1 MIEIHR
7 NDSVDETPAEAPTP
21 GFHVT
26 VNKPKTRHLKQLI
39 KTNGQSRTLLRFGA
53 VVLVLSVLL
62 SLISP
67 LLIRRLVDQ
76 FRHGVDWRLL
86 IAIGALMIGSTA
98 LAAWGN
104 YLFSAAGLAIVQET
118 QNQTLAKILAKP
130 VAFFDQTPSGQLT
143 SRLTNNLDQIK
154 NYYTAGYPSLI
165 SGIVTIIGAV
175 GMLVYMNGIL
185 TLLLVGA
192 LLIMYGLL
200 SGLAN
205 QLGAPMDAFLD
216 EAGHYTAGITEAFA
230 NIRLI
235 KANTA
240 EHQITAASQD
250 KTAAMRRE
258 GLRVAKVMSRMQPI
272 MSTILL
278 LILGGTLAVGGYF
291 VSTNRMTNGTLISFL
306 VLVIQVANPM
316 LNFSSYSASQKEAD
330 SAAKNLLAQL
340 AAAGEDDSPK
350 ETKLLTT
357 QLQHQPLALHQ
368 VSLDYG
374 NGHGVHDLDLTLIPN
389 QLYALVGP
397 SGAGKSTL
405 MAVLERFYTP
415 TSGTLQVGDTPA
427 ACFALT
433 AWRQHL
439 AYVPQTS
446 EVLSGTYRAYLQLAA
461 PQASDAD
468 LNQAL
473 AAVQLTDFIA
483 SLPAGLDSQIA
494 EAGTNMSG
502 GQKQRLTIAQALL
515 KKADIYLFDE
525 ITANLDADS
534 EAIIRDLIRQLA
546 ATHTVLAAA
555 HRLSSVRDADQVIVL
570 ENGRI
575 TGQGTPAELLTR
587 NTTYARFVQE
597 QSLA

>member
-1 MIEIHR
+1 M
-7 NDSVDETPAEAPTP
+7 
-21 GFHVT
+21 
-26 VNKPKTRHLKQLI
+26 
-39 KTNGQSRTLLRFGA
+39 
-53 VVLVLSVLL
+53 
-62 SLISP
+62 
-67 LLIRRLVDQ
+67 
-76 FRHGVDWRLL
+76 
-86 IAIGALMIGSTA
+86 
-98 LAAWGN
+98 
-104 YLFSAAGLAIVQET
+104 
-118 QNQTLAKILAKP
+118 
-130 VAFFDQTPSGQLT
+130 
-143 SRLTNNLDQIK
+143 
-154 NYYTAGYPSLI
+154 
-165 SGIVTIIGAV
+165 
-175 GMLVYMNGIL
+175 
-185 TLLLVGA
+185 
-192 LLIMYGLL
+192 
-200 SGLAN
+200 
-205 QLGAPMDAFLD
+205 
-216 EAGHYTAGITEAFA
+216 
-230 NIRLI
+230 
-235 KANTA
+235 
-240 EHQITAASQD
+240 
-250 KTAAMRRE
+250 
-258 GLRVAKVMSRMQPI
+258 
-272 MSTILL
+272 
-278 LILGGTLAVGGYF
+278 
-291 VSTNRMTNGTLISFL
+291 
-306 VLVIQVANPM
+306 
-316 LNFSSYSASQKEAD
+316 
-330 SAAKNLLAQL
+330 
-340 AAAGEDDSPK
+340 
-350 ETKLLTT
+350 
-357 QLQHQPLALHQ
+357 
-368 VSLDYG
+368 
-374 NGHGVHDLDLTLIPN
+374 TLIPN